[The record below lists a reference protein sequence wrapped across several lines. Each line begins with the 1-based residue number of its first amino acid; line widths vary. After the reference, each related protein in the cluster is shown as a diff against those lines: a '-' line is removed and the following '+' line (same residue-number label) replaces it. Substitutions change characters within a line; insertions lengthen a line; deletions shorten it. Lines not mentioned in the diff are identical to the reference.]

1 MTKIGFLSDIHGNLE
16 ALQAILAKFDE
27 IPCDQIYCL
36 GDVVGY
42 GANPG
47 ECIRIIQERKIITA
61 MGNHDEYVTLLM
73 DPKLDR
79 LRAEV
84 RDAVLWTQSHLP
96 MEDLRWLSKLPMKI
110 VTEQFTALHGSFVPV
125 PWAYCLDEN
134 TFAANFKYQDVPLA
148 FCGHSH
154 SPLIGIEIPDELP
167 YVDFIRKTEVKD
179 SDKVMINVGSV
190 GQPRDGNFS
199 KKQGALNR
207 PDRQALRVLPEQR
220 QRDGAERAG
229 AVDRLL
235 SQLLVRPCE
244 RPFDDQPRRH
254 RSDRCPRVPGG
265 EHGCLPTDFD
275 QRCGR
280 PGDQPADG

>member
-1 MTKIGFLSDIHGNLE
+1 MTKIGFISDIHGNLE
-16 ALQAILAKFDE
+16 ALQATLAKLDE

-42 GANPG
+42 GANPS

-79 LRAEV
+79 LRGEV
-84 RDAVLWTQSHLP
+84 RDAVFWTQSHLP

-134 TFAANFKYQDVPLA
+134 TFAANFKYQDAPLA

-154 SPLIGIEIPDELP
+154 SPLIGIEIPNELP
-167 YVDFIRKTEVKD
+167 YVDFIRKIEVKD
-179 SDKVMINVGSV
+179 SDKVMVNVGSV
-190 GQPRDGNFS
+190 GQPRDHDPRSCAVVFYLETRTVELIRVEYDIAAAQAKIRASG
-199 KKQGALNR
+199 L
-207 PDRQALRVLPEQR
+207 PDRFAARLAL
-220 QRDGAERAG
+220 
-229 AVDRLL
+229 
-235 SQLLVRPCE
+235 
-244 RPFDDQPRRH
+244 
-254 RSDRCPRVPGG
+254 
-265 EHGCLPTDFD
+265 
-275 QRCGR
+275 GR
-280 PGDQPADG
+280 